1 MNLFETQARTN
12 DPGTSH
18 EAARN
23 HRELGRM
30 SENCEIVRMALL
42 RNGPSTGCELHE
54 FLNDPVKNPH
64 GKRLDRTE
72 VSRRLSDCEKLGAVK
87 RSGQRKCSVKGNT
100 QTLWYVPTMTDA
112 METT

>member
-23 HRELGRM
+23 HRESGRM
-30 SENCEIVRMALL
+30 SENQKIVHAALL
-42 RNGPSTGCELHE
+42 LNGPSTACELHA
-54 FLNDPVKNPH
+54 FLNDQQQNPH

-72 VSRRLSDCEKLGAVK
+72 VSRRLSDCEKLGAVRK
-87 RSGQRKCSVKGNT
+87 SGSRKCTVAGTT
-100 QTLWYVPTMTDA
+100 QTIWYVPTLTDEL
-112 METT
+112 ETT